1 MENQFTVAKIE
12 RVTVVTFVT
21 ESLMNQAELDRIGQA
36 LEAVV
41 DQGAHSLV
49 LDFSAVKYLS
59 SLGIRLILVLQQKL
73 KKAGSKG
80 LCVCG
85 ISAQLAQLLK
95 ITRLDK
101 VLKVAPSR
109 EEAIRLAR

>member
-1 MENQFTVAKIE
+1 METQFTVDQIE

-21 ESLMNQAELDRIGQA
+21 ESLMNHGELDRIGAA
-36 LEAVV
+36 LEALV
-41 DQGAHSLV
+41 DHGARTVV
-49 LDFSAVKYLS
+49 LDFSSVKYLS

-73 KKAGSKG
+73 KKAGGKG
-80 LCVCG
+80 LSICG

-109 EEAIRLAR
+109 EEAIRLVQ

>member
-1 MENQFTVAKIE
+1 MENQFTVSQVE

-21 ESLMNQAELDRIGQA
+21 ESLMNQAELDRIGIA
-36 LEAVV
+36 LESLV
-41 DQGAHSLV
+41 DQGARAVV
-49 LDFSAVKYLS
+49 LDFSTVKYLS

-80 LCVCG
+80 LGVCG
-85 ISAQLAQLLK
+85 ISPQLAQLLK

-109 EEAIRLAR
+109 EEAIRFAQ